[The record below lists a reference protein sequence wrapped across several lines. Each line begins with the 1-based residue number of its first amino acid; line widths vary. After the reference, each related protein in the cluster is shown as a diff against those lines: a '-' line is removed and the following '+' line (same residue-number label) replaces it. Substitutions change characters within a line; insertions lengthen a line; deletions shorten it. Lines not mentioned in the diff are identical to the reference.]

1 MFNEVN
7 TIPGLTCKS
16 RYARMLEAAGIS
28 FKTFINILLDGWYK
42 MKDIVMD
49 QRSVYKGNLILV
61 NRDNPIRER
70 LAESDLVPVSQMI
83 KAYCYAVQRSA
94 CSKSLSRR

>member
-1 MFNEVN
+1 
-7 TIPGLTCKS
+7 
-16 RYARMLEAAGIS
+16 
-28 FKTFINILLDGWYK
+28 

-70 LAESDLVPVSQMI
+70 LAESDLVPVSQNDQGI
-83 KAYCYAVQRSA
+83 LLCGCLLYTSPSPRD
-94 CSKSLSRR
+94 